1 MTNHKSASRQR
12 LLALMILGVA
22 AIVAVGA
29 FYAARACG
37 CDERQV
43 SLITMGAALLSVLA
57 LAAGSI

>member
-1 MTNHKSASRQR
+1 
-12 LLALMILGVA
+12 MILGVA